1 MHGIFHIIAV
11 AFIAI
16 AAAGVA
22 NAGTIIEDWSKVKT
36 PKAPEL
42 AAASVNARDT
52 ALISMDLQSTSCVPD
67 RRPRCI
73 ATLAPIKDLLARARA
88 KGMFVAHTFTSS
100 ASVEKI
106 LPDVAP
112 MKGEPAF
119 SSTTNKFHGSD
130 LDKMLKERG
139 IRNVIIV
146 GTSAEGAIMGTLMG
160 GAVLGYK
167 MIVPV
172 DGMSSGDPYAE
183 QYVAYSTIR
192 SPATR
197 GKATLTRIDMIEI
210 K

>member
-1 MHGIFHIIAV
+1 MHRISH
-11 AFIAI
+11 IAI
-16 AAAGVA
+16 AALIGLAATDGA
-22 NAGTIIEDWSKVKT
+22 NAGTIIEDWGKVKA
-36 PKAPEL
+36 PKAPQL
-42 AAASVNARDT
+42 ASASVSAKDT
-52 ALISMDLQSTSCVPD
+52 ALISMDLQSTSCVAN
-67 RRPRCI
+67 RRPRCV

-106 LPDVAP
+106 LPEVAP
-112 MKGEPAF
+112 KQGEPAF

-130 LDKMLKERG
+130 LDKMLKDRG
-139 IRNVIIV
+139 VKNVIIV
-146 GTSAEGAIMGTLMG
+146 GTSAEGATMGTLMG

-183 QYVAYSTIR
+183 QYVAYSTLK
-192 SPATR
+192 SPAIR
-197 GKATLTRIDMIEI
+197 GKAVLTKIDMIEI